1 MVVTSNPSETTTP
14 STGMLSHVTSPLIVA
29 PSLSGMSLT
38 PSCVT
43 VTSAETSAVLPV
55 KVIRVLR
62 PRPSLAGTVKV
73 WTAICGETVLR
84 LRR

>member
-1 MVVTSNPSETTTP
+1 MVVTSKPSETTTP
-14 STGMLSHVTSPLIVA
+14 SIGTLSQVTSPLIVA

-43 VTSAETSAVLPV
+43 VTSVEAAPDLPV

-62 PRPSLAGTVKV
+62 PRPSLTGTVKV
-73 WTAICGETVLR
+73 
-84 LRR
+84 